1 MISIIAKLAVVAAL
15 GTAVFYALYAM
26 SHLNQRSASSWT
38 PAQVDGAMNA
48 ATRGR
53 SSSLDLLQRRA
64 AESATCTS
72 HAWSNVPDCKVA
84 ASPTFRREAM
94 TDANGAYPQ
103 LPTSTSCTPDP
114 EALNPLQTGT
124 LTSARQGK
132 LDRART
138 MTASSLPR
146 KTRLTDSSRARAYAA
161 RPARK
166 VRWAAR
172 SQRQFGYP
180 EPYSPRLAY
189 TPWWSSAHSWRDER
203 GN

>member
-1 MISIIAKLAVVAAL
+1 MIAIIAKLAVVAAL

-26 SHLNQRSASSWT
+26 SHLNQRSASGWT

-48 ATRGR
+48 ASRGR

-64 AESATCTS
+64 AENTTCAS
-72 HAWSNVPDCKVA
+72 HSWPNAPHCNVA
-84 ASPTFRREAM
+84 ASSTFRREVM
-94 TDANGAYPQ
+94 SDANGAHPQ
-103 LPTSTSCTPDP
+103 LPAPTSRTPDP
-114 EALNPLQTGT
+114 EAVDPSQTGT
-124 LTSARQGK
+124 LTSGRQGK
-132 LDRART
+132 LDRARR

-146 KTRLTDSSRARAYAA
+146 KTRLTVGSRARAYAA
-161 RPARK
+161 RPAPK

-172 SQRQFGYP
+172 SQRRFGYP

-189 TPWWSSAHSWRDER
+189 TPWWSSGHSWRDER